1 MHACVHARMYMF
13 ASRGGGGA
21 QAAARGRHTGDKAG
35 AAHLLAAHADGHK
48 KALSQKLLS
57 DLATEASARTSDNR
71 DAPPPP
77 SSAPPPARSSA
88 SHFAGLVQT
97 KHGSATR
104 SSHAVAAS
112 RWLGKIGRAAAHQGS
127 EGAPARSCR
136 RVRKCQRLNYHCC
149 TRAAESRGPLLQVDV
164 P

>member
-77 SSAPPPARSSA
+77 SSAPPPRPQQRLPLCRPRADQARFRDALVSRSRCLA
-88 SHFAGLVQT
+88 VARKNRPRGRAPGIRGCTRPLVQ
-97 KHGSATR
+97 A
-104 SSHAVAAS
+104 
-112 RWLGKIGRAAAHQGS
+112 
-127 EGAPARSCR
+127 
-136 RVRKCQRLNYHCC
+136 C
-149 TRAAESRGPLLQVDV
+149 TQMPEA
-164 P
+164 